1 MGFNKVDL
9 SAVTPRQVGD
19 ADVDEPMHKVLVS
32 DFDGT
37 MTRRDFYQLVVERL
51 LPPGTPDYWGE
62 YRAGRLTHF
71 DALNAYF
78 AAAVPGEATLHETAR
93 DMGLDPHL
101 REGVQLLSS
110 SGWAIVVASAGCG
123 WYISRL
129 LREAGVALEVHANPG
144 MVVGGRLM
152 MELPRSSP
160 VFSPTTGIDKPGVV
174 RLAQA
179 THDVVAFA
187 GDGPP
192 DLEPALLVRPELRF
206 ATGHLAGELER
217 LGEGF
222 HRFKEWSEVA
232 RMLVGGGIA

>member
-1 MGFNKVDL
+1 VNE
-9 SAVTPRQVGD
+9 STR
-19 ADVDEPMHKVLVS
+19 KVLVS

-37 MTRRDFYQLVVERL
+37 MTRRDFYQLVAERL

-78 AAAVPGEATLHETAR
+78 AAAAPGEAALHQIAR

-101 REGVQLLSS
+101 RDGVRRLRSA
-110 SGWAIVVASAGCG
+110 GWAVVVASAGCG
-123 WYISRL
+123 WYIGRL
-129 LREAGVALEVHANPG
+129 FREAGVALEVHANPG
-144 MVVGGRLM
+144 TVEDGRLV

-174 RLAQA
+174 RLAMT

-206 ATGHLAGELER
+206 ATGYLAGELER
-217 LGEGF
+217 LGEPF
-222 HRFKEWSEVA
+222 RRFEEWSEVA
-232 RMLVGGGIA
+232 RMLAGRDVP

>member
-1 MGFNKVDL
+1 MDQTGSPHV
-9 SAVTPRQVGD
+9 SETTR
-19 ADVDEPMHKVLVS
+19 KVLVS

-37 MTRRDFYQLVVERL
+37 MTRRDFYQLVAERL
-51 LPPGTPDYWGE
+51 LPPGTPDYWRE

-78 AAAVPGEATLHETAR
+78 AAAVPDEGALREIAR
-93 DMGLDPHL
+93 DMGLDPDL
-101 REGVQLLSS
+101 RDDVRRLGA
-110 SGWAIVVASAGCG
+110 SGWAVVVASAGCA

-129 LREAGVALEVHANPG
+129 LHEAGVVLQVHANPG
-144 MVVGGRLM
+144 EVVDGRLV
-152 MELPRSSP
+152 MELPRTSP
-160 VFSPTTGIDKPGVV
+160 VFSPSTGIDKPGVV
-174 RLAQA
+174 RLALA
-179 THDVVAFA
+179 THDAVAFA

-222 HRFKEWSEVA
+222 CRFERWTEVA
-232 RMLVGGGIA
+232 RTLVGGEVA

>member
-1 MGFNKVDL
+1 M
-9 SAVTPRQVGD
+9 T
-19 ADVDEPMHKVLVS
+19 EPMRKVLVS

-37 MTRRDFYQLVVERL
+37 MTRRDFYQLVAERL
-51 LPPGTPDYWGE
+51 LPPGTPDYWGD

-78 AAAVPGEATLHETAR
+78 AAAVADEGALREIAR
-93 DMGLDPHL
+93 DMGLDPDL
-101 REGVQLLSS
+101 RDDVRRLRSA
-110 SGWAIVVASAGCG
+110 GWAVVVASAGCA

-129 LREAGVALEVHANPG
+129 LHEAGVVLQVHANPG
-144 MVVGGRLM
+144 EVVDGRLV
-152 MELPRSSP
+152 MELPRTSP
-160 VFSPTTGIDKPGVV
+160 VFSPSTGIDKPGVV
-174 RLAQA
+174 RLALA

-192 DLEPALLVRPELRF
+192 DLDPVLLVRPELRF

-222 HRFKEWSEVA
+222 HRFERWSEVA
-232 RMLVGGGIA
+232 RTLAGGEVA

>member
-1 MGFNKVDL
+1 V
-9 SAVTPRQVGD
+9 S
-19 ADVDEPMHKVLVS
+19 EPTRKVLVS

-37 MTRRDFYQLVVERL
+37 MTRRDFYQLVAERL
-51 LPPGTPDYWGE
+51 LPPGTPEYWVE

-78 AAAVPGEATLHETAR
+78 AAAVPDEGALHEIVRA
-93 DMGLDPHL
+93 MGLDPNLLDGVERL
-101 REGVQLLSS
+101 RS
-110 SGWAIVVASAGCG
+110 SGWAVVVASAGCA

-129 LREAGVALEVHANPG
+129 LHEAGVVLQVHANPG
-144 MVVGGRLM
+144 EVVEGRLVM
-152 MELPRSSP
+152 GLPRTSP
-160 VFSPTTGIDKPGVV
+160 VFCPSTGIDKPGVV
-174 RLAQA
+174 RLALA

-222 HRFKEWSEVA
+222 QRFEDWSEVA
-232 RMLVGGGIA
+232 RTLAGEDGA